1 MTACYTRRV
10 IDDFETEDN
19 VLHAFTIAVV
29 DDDLN
34 IRNLVE
40 AYLHKEQFHTI
51 GLGSA
56 EEALQLWANDPPDLW
71 VLDIM
76 LPGMDGYELCRR
88 IRDEA
93 DVPIIMISAKDN
105 EVDKILGIELG
116 GDDYLVKPFSPR
128 ELVARV
134 KRQLQRW
141 YKSRA
146 AAEPADATRAAS
158 SPPAWQTSVDVGDL
172 RILPNERRVFLGK
185 EELDLTFKEF
195 DLLRAFAE
203 HPNRA
208 FTRDELLVL
217 VWGDDYFGSDRAVDH
232 LIKRLR
238 KKAERLPIEA
248 VWGHGYRLRAD
259 GGDHA

>member
-1 MTACYTRRV
+1 MAG
-10 IDDFETEDN
+10 E
-19 VLHAFTIAVV
+19 VLPINEYTIAVV
-29 DDDLN
+29 DDDPN
-34 IRNLVE
+34 IRHLVE
-40 AYLHKEQFHTI
+40 AYLIKENYRTV

-56 EEALQLWANDPPDLW
+56 EEAWELWTSSPPDLW

-88 IRDEA
+88 IRSDAE
-93 DVPIIMISAKDN
+93 VPIIMISAKDE
-105 EVDKILGIELG
+105 EVDKILGLELG

-134 KRQLQRW
+134 KRQLRRW
-141 YKSRA
+141 YRLHA
-146 AAEPADATRAAS
+146 ANETAA
-158 SPPAWQTSVDVGDL
+158 PVAAPIVVEVGSL
-172 RILPNERRVFLGK
+172 RVYPEERRAYWGGA
-185 EELDLTFKEF
+185 ELELTFKEYT
-195 DLLRAFAE
+195 LLQVLAE

-208 FTRDELLVL
+208 FTREELLML

-238 KKAERLPIEA
+238 KKAEQLPIES

-259 GGDHA
+259 GGIQP